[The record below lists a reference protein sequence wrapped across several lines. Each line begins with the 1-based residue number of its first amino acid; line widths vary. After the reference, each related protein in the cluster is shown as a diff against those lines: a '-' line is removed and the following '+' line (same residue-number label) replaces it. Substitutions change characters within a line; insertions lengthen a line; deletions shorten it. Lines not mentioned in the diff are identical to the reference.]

1 MAIERYKLTAEDK
14 KVLEGLASDVNFL
27 ELEIERMER
36 AGIDTKDMRDRLSKA
51 KALREGLLR
60 EYGE

>member
-1 MAIERYKLTAEDK
+1 MPIERYKLTAEDK

-36 AGIDTKDMRDRLSKA
+36 AGIDTKDMRDRLAKA

>member
-36 AGIDTKDMRDRLSKA
+36 AGIDTKDMRDRLEKA

>member
-1 MAIERYKLTAEDK
+1 MAIERYKLTSEDK

-36 AGIDTKDMRDRLSKA
+36 AGIDTKDMRDRLAKA

>member
-1 MAIERYKLTAEDK
+1 MAIERYKLTSEDK

-36 AGIDTKDMRDRLSKA
+36 AGIDTKDMRDRLEKA